1 MAGTM
6 KSKRSVALQP
16 LSNNT
21 KAVPTTPGK
30 EVKKLKADLVKKDAE
45 NGALQDT
52 IAELASAL
60 NCLNLVKTTAANSS
74 ISQSS
79 TDKKGKKDKDA
90 PVPNK
95 TAYKY
100 FCDNTPKQ
108 EGADMR
114 LVYKEVAPEIRQVFT
129 NLAEADKARFQRE
142 NAAYNEEKIALE
154 MYKKKKKEDQAMAF
168 YEAHLN
174 AQAALEKIDAD
185 KKGKKAKKDPEAP
198 KGSVSSYIYFT
209 TDKRES
215 VRKANADASPTQI
228 MTILAGLWNKLEKGK
243 NGKNGTK
250 KYDDLATKDRARY
263 ETEKATYDA
272 MIVERKAQV
281 ELENVEYL
289 KQEKK
294 EAMELL
300 KTVRDANTAI
310 STEVAKSSAT
320 MDDMSVISDITTT
333 KTKKKKKDPNAP
345 KGPTSSYLFF
355 CNGNRAAIKLQM
367 PEATYKELLTEVG
380 RQWKDLTE
388 KNKEK
393 YTNMAS
399 LDKARYVKEMEKY
412 NASK

>member
-16 LSNNT
+16 LSNNA
-21 KAVPTTPGK
+21 KAVPITPGK
-30 EVKKLKADLVKKDAE
+30 QVKKLKADLEKKDAE

-52 IAELASAL
+52 IAELSSAL
-60 NCLNLVKTTAANSS
+60 DGLNLIKTTSANCSIASS
-74 ISQSS
+74 FP
-79 TDKKGKKDKDA
+79 DKKGKKDKDA

-95 TAYKY
+95 TAYKF
-100 FCDNTPKQ
+100 FCDNTPKK
-108 EGADMR
+108 EGGDMR
-114 LVYKEVAPEIRQVFT
+114 LVWKEIAPELRQVFT

-142 NAAYNEEKIALE
+142 NAVYNEEKVALE
-154 MYKKKKKEDQAMAF
+154 MYKKKKKEDQAMEF
-168 YEAHLN
+168 YEAHLL
-174 AQAALEKIDAD
+174 AQAALEKIEAD

-198 KGSVSSYIYFT
+198 KRPVSSYMYFT

-215 VRKANADASPTQI
+215 VTKANADASPTQI
-228 MTILAGLWNKLEKGK
+228 MTILGGLWNKLEKGK

-250 KYDDLATKDRARY
+250 KYDDLAAKDRARY
-263 ETEKATYDA
+263 EPEKATYDA
-272 MIVERKAQV
+272 MIAERKAQV
-281 ELENVEYL
+281 ELENAEYL

-300 KTVRDANTAI
+300 KTVRDANTVI
-310 STEVAKSSAT
+310 TTEVAKASAT
-320 MDDMSVISDITTT
+320 TDDMSVISDITTT

-345 KGPTSSYLFF
+345 KRPMSSYLFF
-355 CNGNRAAIKLQM
+355 CNGNRAAIKLEM
-367 PEATYKELLTEVG
+367 PEATYKELLVEVG

-388 KNKEK
+388 KKKEK

-399 LDKARYVKEMEKY
+399 LDQARYAKEMEKY